1 MKNKTLQII
10 GFQIVILLAIGCGG
24 GKTNEEFSSASSEK
38 TSGKGTAGMVKLLQ
52 EAYAKID
59 PMQVPFY
66 SNSLRAQHFKSQMES
81 GADPSQQFVTNLQYA
96 YELLSAG
103 KNEQAVVEFEKLLDA
118 VNQSGGN
125 PKYVYQVKKLLALSY
140 IRLGEASNCIDR
152 YNDQSCLM
160 PIQGK
165 GVYTVTES
173 SRSAIQLYES
183 MLKEQ
188 PEDYETI
195 WMLNFAYMTLG
206 EYPQKV
212 PKQWLIPASSFK
224 SDFDLPPFKNIAS
237 KIGVGTVGLSGG
249 ACVEDFNNDGL
260 LDIIASSWGVKDQLR
275 FYVNNGDGSFTEKT
289 REAGLTGLT
298 GGLNTNHTDYN
309 NDGFMDVFVMRGAWY
324 EASGKIPNSLLKNN
338 GDGTFTDVTVEAGLL
353 SYAPTQASVWADFN
367 LDGWLDLFI
376 GNESGQGFT
385 NPCEFYINNHDG
397 TFTNRINEMG
407 LGGVLAYIK
416 GCAAGDVN
424 NDGWPDLYISTLNS
438 SNLLLINNGI
448 TADGLVSFQ
457 DATRQA
463 GVGEPVVGVP
473 CWMFDFNNDGWEDIM
488 ATGFGVPDGKV
499 AAYLATLNFKG
510 QFAGG
515 NPHLYI
521 NNGDSTFRDIYKA
534 AGLDEA
540 MFVMGSNYGD
550 LDNDGWLD
558 CYFGTGAPGLTAIV
572 PNKMFRNN
580 QGKTFQD
587 VTTTGG
593 FGHLQKG
600 HGVGFGDFDN
610 DGDQDI
616 FAVIGGAME
625 GDVFGDAFFLN
636 PIGNRKSW
644 INLKLIGTT
653 SNRAAIGARVKLT
666 VVNKGGVERSIY
678 NTVSTG
684 GSFGGNSLALEVG
697 LDDAVKIKEL
707 EIRWPNATRTV
718 STYNNV
724 EIDRF
729 VKITEGVEQLEY
741 LNPKS
746 FDFLQ

>member
-416 GCAAGDVN
+416 GCAAGDIN

-463 GVGEPVVGVP
+463 GVGEPVVGFP

-587 VTTTGG
+587 VTTAGG

-718 STYNNV
+718 SIYINV

>member
-463 GVGEPVVGVP
+463 GVGEPVVGFP